1 MHFNPE
7 IIEVAMKILIGM
19 EPRSHQ
25 SPQELLLPHSSNFYS
40 QFLVIVLLKFLIV
53 IKYLYYYYHY
63 YYYHCSMKI
72 RMMMM
77 MIVVVVVK

>member
-7 IIEVAMKILIGM
+7 IIEVAIKILIGM
-19 EPRSHQ
+19 EPRAYQ

-40 QFLVIVLLKFLIV
+40 QFLVIDLLKFLIV

-63 YYYHCSMKI
+63 YYYHCSM
-72 RMMMM
+72 MMMM
-77 MIVVVVVK
+77 MIVDVVVK